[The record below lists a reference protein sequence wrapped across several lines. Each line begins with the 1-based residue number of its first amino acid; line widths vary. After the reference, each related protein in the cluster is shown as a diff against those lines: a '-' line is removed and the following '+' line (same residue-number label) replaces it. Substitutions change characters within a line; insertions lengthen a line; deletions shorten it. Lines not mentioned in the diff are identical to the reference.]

1 MQEEDKVSEST
12 DTSVDNASPAPE
24 ADAETQESVA
34 ESTPAVS
41 QDEEKPDSFGVRI
54 KQLTDRNRS
63 DKQESDAKNFEL
75 RQENE
80 RLTKAL
86 KERPLTPEPLKT
98 IEDFDHDETQYHEY
112 LDKRTTTIAE
122 TAASEA
128 VGKVQTQI
136 ESGQVEQGFRAKE
149 TAFEATVDD
158 YEDAVYGLDA
168 SGNRKWAASDAMTDR
183 IRVSELGPE
192 MAYHLAKNP
201 ATALEIASLN
211 NRDDVV
217 ARMTTLQASLK
228 SEKAKVSKTVSDT
241 PPPTPKLP
249 GGETTLEKGYYEGMS
264 HAEFNKLRRKEVAN
278 R

>member
-1 MQEEDKVSEST
+1 MADEQT
-12 DTSVDNASPAPE
+12 DVDTDASPDAE
-24 ADAETQESVA
+24 ADAKPQESEA
-34 ESTPAVS
+34 EIAVS
-41 QDEEKPDSFGVRI
+41 KDDEKPDSFGGRI

-80 RLTKAL
+80 RLTKEL
-86 KERPLTPEPLKT
+86 KERPLTQEPLKT

-122 TAASEA
+122 NAASEA

-136 ESGQVEQGFRAKE
+136 ESSQVDTSFRAKE
-149 TAFEATVDD
+149 TEFESTVAD
-158 YEDAVYGLDA
+158 YDDAVYGLDA
-168 SGNRKWAASDAMTDR
+168 NGNRKWAASDAMTDR
-183 IRVSELGPE
+183 IRVSDIGPE

-201 ATALEIASLN
+201 GTASEIASLN
-211 NRDDVV
+211 NRDDMV
-217 ARMTTLQASLK
+217 ARMTTLETSLK
-228 SEKAKVSKTVSDT
+228 SEKAKKGKSVSDT

-249 GGETTLEKGYYEGMS
+249 GGETALDRGYHEEMS
-264 HAEFNKLRRKEVAN
+264 DSDFNKMRRKEIAN